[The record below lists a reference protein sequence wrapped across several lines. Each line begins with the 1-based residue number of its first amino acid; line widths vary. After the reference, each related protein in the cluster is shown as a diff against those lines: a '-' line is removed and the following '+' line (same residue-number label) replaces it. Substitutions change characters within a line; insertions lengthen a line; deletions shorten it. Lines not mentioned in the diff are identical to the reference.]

1 MSLYFV
7 RSTFLLMLCLFSVSV
22 FSSPKEE
29 SKNIC
34 DDNSITTKLNG
45 VEVNLAI
52 DATLKSYV
60 ILNPEPAKK
69 AGLKKSFFSSVK
81 KYVRDKTIK
90 GSVDEAKIEIRGKE
104 RKVRVVWFERNYVHD
119 SRYDGVIGLNEIGTN
134 SVKLNFCSQNL
145 NSDDESYVTKTIPFK
160 YENKRVLVESVLP
173 DRLDVMFDLNHRHIN
188 IGSDAYSYMLS
199 EGMLKKS
206 NQYAYQELEF
216 GYYLPSRKISLI
228 TSILNGVVVDSEN
241 VFTPISEHQMVDD
254 QSGSIDG
261 EYIDAI
267 EEVVTYGYKPKK
279 DAEFKSFIKLGS
291 SALPNCR
298 SLTFDLKNKLINLS
312 CLESKNE

>member
-1 MSLYFV
+1 MFFYSV
-7 RSTFLLMLCLFSVSV
+7 RPAFLLILCLFSTSV
-22 FSSPKEE
+22 FSDSKEE
-29 SKNIC
+29 SNNIC
-34 DDNSITTKLNG
+34 GENSITAKLNG
-45 VEVNLAI
+45 VKVNLVI

-60 ILNPEPAKK
+60 ILNPESAKK

-90 GSVDEAKIEIRGKE
+90 GNVDKANIEINGKE
-104 RKVRVVWFERNYVHD
+104 RKARVIWFERNYVHD

-134 SVKLNFCSQNL
+134 SVKLNICSHNV
-145 NSDDESYVTKTIPFK
+145 NPDDELYVTKTFPFK

-173 DRLDVMFDLNHRHIN
+173 DRLDVMFDFNHRHIN
-188 IGSDAYSYMLS
+188 IGGDAYSYMLS
-199 EGMLKKS
+199 EGMLTKL

-228 TSILNGVVVDSEN
+228 TPILDGVVIDSEN

-261 EYIDAI
+261 EYIDTI
-267 EEVVTYGYKPKK
+267 EEIVIYGYKPKK

-298 SLTFDLKNKLINLS
+298 SVTFDLKNKLINLS
-312 CLESKNE
+312 CLDSKNE